1 MTIDIYFWQVTMKKK
16 NEKNA
21 TKEIKFLTKIGYGL
35 SAAAL
40 IGAYSLC
47 TAASLG
53 RGAVFVLVCII
64 FCALFS
70 LKGKAQVFAPAAL
83 LMLPLFAFSQ
93 SMPLFYCGF
102 AILGGGIICLVLNLI
117 SKNKYVPDC
126 IIAGGALGLAIGVT
140 VMLTNVYFG
149 IGSFGGTVLE
159 MLKNYRYL
167 GFHPDFRGLLYGTI
181 TLFTMITYPFKF
193 RKLNKYLPAEFIT
206 ILVPFVI
213 NLLLNPDRETTTTN
227 EYVLATIINP
237 DASNVPHIAEVM
249 GIAFAYGLIF
259 YGFSKSKDKLFPVTN
274 MATGSIS
281 GTAVAPYPV
290 RGYTAISSFI
300 VILIS
305 SVIIFCFPNVI
316 ARFPLPCAG
325 SMLIVSAWQH
335 VPFRSISSTVKEK
348 SVIKTLVML
357 ICAVSFIVFSTPI
370 AVAVCAVLAVITS
383 KIPSR
388 KGKEATA

>member
-1 MTIDIYFWQVTMKKK
+1 MKKK
-16 NEKNA
+16 KEKS
-21 TKEIKFLTKIGYGL
+21 EINILTKIGYGL
-35 SAAAL
+35 SAAAI
-40 IGAYSLC
+40 IGSYSLC
-47 TAASLG
+47 ASAALG

-70 LKGKAQVFAPAAL
+70 LKGKSQVFAPAPL

-102 AILGGGIICLVLNLI
+102 AILGGAVICLVLNSI
-117 SKNKYVPDC
+117 FKSKHIPDC

-206 ILVPFVI
+206 ILVPFII
-213 NLLLNPDRETTTTN
+213 NLLLNPDRATTTTN
-227 EYVLATIINP
+227 EYVLATIINS

-249 GIAFAYGLIF
+249 GISFAYGLIF
-259 YGFSKSKDKLFPVTN
+259 YGFSKPKDKLFPATN
-274 MATGSIS
+274 MATGSFS

-290 RGYTAISSFI
+290 RGYSAVSSFI
-300 VILIS
+300 VVLVS
-305 SVIIFCFPNVI
+305 SIIIFCFPHII

-335 VPFRSISSTVKEK
+335 VPFRRISETVKEK
-348 SVIKTLVML
+348 SILKTFVML
-357 ICAVSFIVFSTPI
+357 ICAASFIVFSTPI
-370 AVAVCAVLAVITS
+370 AVAVCAVLAVIIS
-383 KIPSR
+383 KISPCER
-388 KGKEATA
+388 KEEK

>member
-1 MTIDIYFWQVTMKKK
+1 MKKK
-16 NEKNA
+16 NE
-21 TKEIKFLTKIGYGL
+21 TKEIKILTKIGYGF

-40 IGAYSLC
+40 IGSYALC

-70 LKGKAQVFAPAAL
+70 LKGRSQVFAPASL

-102 AILGGGIICLVLNLI
+102 AILGGSIICFVLNSLPK
-117 SKNKYVPDC
+117 SKYIPDC

-213 NLLLNPDRETTTTN
+213 NLLLNPDRNTTTTN
-227 EYVLATIINP
+227 EYVLATVINP
-237 DASNVPHIAEVM
+237 DASNVPSIAEAI
-249 GIAFAYGLIF
+249 GIAFAFGLIF
-259 YGFSKSKDKLFPVTN
+259 YGFSKSKDKHFPVTN
-274 MATGSIS
+274 MATGSLS
-281 GTAVAPYPV
+281 GTTVASYPV
-290 RGYTAISSFI
+290 RGYTAISSFT

-305 SVIIFCFPNVI
+305 SIIIFCFPHII

-335 VPFRSISSTVKEK
+335 VPFRSLSSTVKEK
-348 SVIKTLVML
+348 SIVKTLAML
-357 ICAVSFIVFSTPI
+357 ICAVSFIVLSTPI
-370 AVAVCAVLAVITS
+370 AVALCAVLAIIIS
-383 KIPSR
+383 KISSCER
-388 KGKEATA
+388 KEEKA